1 MMEKIAVLFNPSAG
15 KGRAVQKRR
24 ALQKC
29 LKEQEIAHDW
39 FESRHEEDLRD
50 LVAVTAEDY
59 STLIA
64 AGGDTTLLI
73 VINELMRLGAD
84 NTLGMIGLGSCNDVV
99 REFDVNSLTK
109 ACQAIRRNRVRAID
123 LGVVREGKKVLR
135 YYPGQASI
143 GLAVLINQY
152 VDQVVRRSP
161 RMGKYQTLSGIRG
174 GWRACRLAEVPIG
187 LEVEHEQGRVSGEFM
202 LAVFNNIRYYASGRM
217 ALPKA
222 RIDDGL
228 LDAFLIRKCSFSRLA
243 YLTFL
248 TPSAAY
254 AEKKEAIILQAP
266 RFAVRADRPFTVQID
281 GEVLSQGALPR
292 SFHSLEFA
300 SVPRALKV
308 IS

>member
-1 MMEKIAVLFNPSAG
+1 MEKLAVLFNPSAG
-15 KGRAVQKRR
+15 RGRAAQKRR

-29 LKEQEIAHDW
+29 LREQEIAHDW

-50 LVAVTAEDY
+50 LVAVTAENY
-59 STLIA
+59 QTLIA

-84 NTLGMIGLGSCNDVV
+84 ITLGMIGLGSCNDVV
-99 REFDVNSLTK
+99 REFEMNSLKK
-109 ACQAIRRNRVRAID
+109 ACLAIRRNRVRAFD

-152 VDQVVRRSP
+152 VDQVVQRSP
-161 RMGKYQTLSGIRG
+161 RLGKYQTLSGIRG
-174 GWRACRLAEVPIG
+174 GWRAIRSTKVPIH
-187 LEVEHEQGRVSGEFM
+187 LDVEHEGGRVSGEFM
-202 LAVFNNIRYYASGRM
+202 LAVFNNIRYYAAGR
-217 ALPKA
+217 KA
-222 RIDDGL
+222 TPRARTDDGL

-243 YLTFL
+243 YLAFL
-248 TPSAAY
+248 TPPAAF

-266 RFAVRADRPFTVQID
+266 RFTVRADRPFSVQID
-281 GEVLSQGALPR
+281 GEVLSQGARPR
-292 SFHSLEFA
+292 SFLSLEFA
-300 SVPRALKV
+300 SAPRALKI